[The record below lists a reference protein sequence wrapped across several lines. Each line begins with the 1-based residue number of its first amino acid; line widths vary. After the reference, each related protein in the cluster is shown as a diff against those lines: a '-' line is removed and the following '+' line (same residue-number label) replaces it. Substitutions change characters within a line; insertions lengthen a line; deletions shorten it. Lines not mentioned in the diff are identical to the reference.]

1 MCAKGALSK
10 VLAIWMIHLSSS
22 FQPHQPR
29 TTALFLNVVHQR
41 SPVLFAIKL
50 DGDLSEKIAADGDGI
65 NKSPIPQKEEASS
78 MMVINEGMDPPVE
91 ASFRADTSAATSLAA
106 SMDSNGQGWLE
117 SSLLWKGVVAI
128 LCGLWASNFAAAKL
142 IMAEPGTEK
151 RIEGCCIS
159 LLIMMS

>member
-1 MCAKGALSK
+1 MF
-10 VLAIWMIHLSSS
+10 HLSTS

-29 TTALFLNVVHQR
+29 TTPLFLNVIHQR
-41 SPVLFAIKL
+41 SPVLFAVKL
-50 DGDLSEKIAADGDGI
+50 DGDLSEKIAAEGDGI
-65 NKSPIPQKEEASS
+65 NKSPMPQKDEASA

-91 ASFRADTSAATSLAA
+91 ASFPSVATSMAATV
-106 SMDSNGQGWLE
+106 DSNGQGWLE

-151 RIEGCCIS
+151 RLDGWR
-159 LLIMMS
+159 LLLMTP

>member
-10 VLAIWMIHLSSS
+10 VLTLWMIHLSTS

-29 TTALFLNVVHQR
+29 TTPLFLNVIHQR

-50 DGDLSEKIAADGDGI
+50 DDDLSEKIATEGDEI
-65 NKSPIPQKEEASS
+65 NKSQIPQKEASS
-78 MMVINEGMDPPVE
+78 MMVINEGMNPPIE
-91 ASFRADTSAATSLAA
+91 ASFPSFATGMAAAT
-106 SMDSNGQGWLE
+106 MDSNGQGWIE

-142 IMAEPGTEK
+142 IMAEPGTE
-151 RIEGCCIS
+151 IQIDGCCTRF
-159 LLIMMS
+159 LLMTP